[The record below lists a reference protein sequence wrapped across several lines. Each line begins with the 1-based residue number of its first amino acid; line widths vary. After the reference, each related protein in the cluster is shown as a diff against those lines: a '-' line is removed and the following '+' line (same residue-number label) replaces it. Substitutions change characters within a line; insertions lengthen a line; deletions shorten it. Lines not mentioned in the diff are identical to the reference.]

1 MYLCRIFQKTV
12 SLNAIRAAQSKDLYM
27 LGALQP
33 PRLVFGR
40 DKPYNGPMESG
51 NPFRLLRG
59 AVVASI
65 CATISACS
73 TSLVVNADFPVP
85 LVDPLPVR
93 VGFLFD
99 ETFSTYVHEEKIP
112 QQASYSIQIGDANVS
127 LLSQLFASMFVAAEP
142 VVTLPLESAGQGRLD
157 AVIKPELER
166 FEFDVPIQRT
176 DQFVEVWMQYQMRL
190 YETDGQLIAEWPV
203 TGYGKAEHGNRGAA
217 LNRAAVVA
225 MREVGAEIST
235 EFSAQPAVEY
245 WLEEKQN
252 ESALSSEAGRNN

>member
-1 MYLCRIFQKTV
+1 
-12 SLNAIRAAQSKDLYM
+12 
-27 LGALQP
+27 
-33 PRLVFGR
+33 
-40 DKPYNGPMESG
+40 MEFMGSG
-51 NPFRLLRG
+51 NLLRLSRRCLL
-59 AVVASI
+59 ASA
-65 CATISACS
+65 CAAISGCS
-73 TSLVVNADFPVP
+73 TSLVVNANFPQP

-93 VGFLFD
+93 IGIFFD
-99 ETFSTYVHEEKIP
+99 ETLSTYLHEEKIP
-112 QQASYSIQIGDANVS
+112 QQASYSIQLGDANVS
-127 LLSQLFASMFVAAEP
+127 MLSQLFNSMFASTEP
-142 VVTLPLESAGQGRLD
+142 VIGLPLEATDRGRLD

-176 DQFVEVWMQYQMRL
+176 DQFVEVWLQYQMRL
-190 YETDGQLIAEWPV
+190 YETDGRLIAEWPV

>member
-1 MYLCRIFQKTV
+1 MNL
-12 SLNAIRAAQSKDLYM
+12 
-27 LGALQP
+27 
-33 PRLVFGR
+33 
-40 DKPYNGPMESG
+40 METG
-51 NPFRLLRG
+51 NHLRLLRRCL
-59 AVVASI
+59 VALA
-65 CATISACS
+65 CAGISGCS
-73 TSLVVNADFPVP
+73 TSLVVNAIFPQP

-93 VGFLFD
+93 VGIFFD
-99 ETFSTYVHEEKIP
+99 EALATYAHEEKIP
-112 QQASYSIQIGDANVS
+112 QQASYSIQLGDANVS
-127 LLSQLFASMFVAAEP
+127 MLSQLFDSMFVSTEP
-142 VVTLPLESAGQGRLD
+142 VVGLPLETADQGRLD

-176 DQFVEVWMQYQMRL
+176 DNFVEVWMQYQMRL

-225 MREVGAEIST
+225 MREAGAEIST

>member
-1 MYLCRIFQKTV
+1 M
-12 SLNAIRAAQSKDLYM
+12 
-27 LGALQP
+27 
-33 PRLVFGR
+33 
-40 DKPYNGPMESG
+40 
-51 NPFRLLRG
+51 
-59 AVVASI
+59 ASI
-65 CATISACS
+65 CATVSACS

-99 ETFSTYVHEEKIP
+99 ETFSTYAHEEKIP
-112 QQASYSIQIGDANVS
+112 QQASYSIQIGEANVS
-127 LLSQLFASMFVAAEP
+127 LLSQLFTSMFVAAEP
-142 VVTLPLESAGQGRLD
+142 VVALPLESAEQGRLD

-176 DQFVEVWMQYQMRL
+176 DQFVEVWMQYQLRL

-235 EFSAQPAVEY
+235 EFSVQPAVEY

-252 ESALSSEAGRNN
+252 ESALSSDAGRNN

>member
-1 MYLCRIFQKTV
+1 MT
-12 SLNAIRAAQSKDLYM
+12 SSSSPA
-27 LGALQP
+27 
-33 PRLVFGR
+33 
-40 DKPYNGPMESG
+40 
-51 NPFRLLRG
+51 PFRRLSGVVVRTDRKTRPYSRG
-59 AVVASI
+59 RGTRVVFVTNL
-65 CATISACS
+65 CAHYR
-73 TSLVVNADFPVP
+73 
-85 LVDPLPVR
+85 VR
-93 VGFLFD
+93 
-99 ETFSTYVHEEKIP
+99 TYEM
-112 QQASYSIQIGDANVS
+112 
-127 LLSQLFASMFVAAEP
+127 LSQLFDSMFASTEP
-142 VVTLPLESAGQGRLD
+142 VVGLPLETADRGRLD

-176 DQFVEVWMQYQMRL
+176 DNFVEVWMQYQMRL

>member
-1 MYLCRIFQKTV
+1 
-12 SLNAIRAAQSKDLYM
+12 
-27 LGALQP
+27 
-33 PRLVFGR
+33 
-40 DKPYNGPMESG
+40 MELMETG
-51 NPFRLLRG
+51 NHLRLLRRCWL
-59 AVVASI
+59 ALA
-65 CATISACS
+65 CTAISGCS
-73 TSLVVNADFPVP
+73 TSLVVNAIFPQP

-93 VGFLFD
+93 VGIIFD
-99 ETFSTYVHEEKIP
+99 EALSTYAHEEKIP
-112 QQASYSIQIGDANVS
+112 QQASYSIQLGDANVS
-127 LLSQLFASMFVAAEP
+127 MLSQLFDSMFASTEP
-142 VVTLPLESAGQGRLD
+142 VVGLPLEMADQGRLD

-176 DQFVEVWMQYQMRL
+176 DNFVEVWMQYQMRL

>member
-1 MYLCRIFQKTV
+1 MDFMETGNHLRLPRRC
-12 SLNAIRAAQSKDLYM
+12 LAALACA
-27 LGALQP
+27 AL
-33 PRLVFGR
+33 
-40 DKPYNGPMESG
+40 SG
-51 NPFRLLRG
+51 
-59 AVVASI
+59 
-65 CATISACS
+65 CS
-73 TSLVVNADFPVP
+73 TSLAVNAIFPQP

-93 VGFLFD
+93 VGIFFD
-99 ETFSTYVHEEKIP
+99 EALTTYLHEEKIP
-112 QQASYSIQIGDANVS
+112 QQASYSIRLGDANVS
-127 LLSQLFASMFVAAEP
+127 MLSQLFDSMFASTEP
-142 VVTLPLESAGQGRLD
+142 VVGLPLDTADQGRLD

-176 DQFVEVWMQYQMRL
+176 DNFVEVWMQYQMRL

-245 WLEEKQN
+245 WLEEKQD
-252 ESALSSEAGRNN
+252 ESALSSEGARDN

>member
-1 MYLCRIFQKTV
+1 MEI
-12 SLNAIRAAQSKDLYM
+12 
-27 LGALQP
+27 
-33 PRLVFGR
+33 
-40 DKPYNGPMESG
+40 MESG
-51 NPFRLLRG
+51 NHFRLVRCSLLASAF
-59 AVVASI
+59 AVVSG
-65 CATISACS
+65 CS
-73 TSLVVNADFPVP
+73 TSLIVNANFPVP

-93 VGFLFD
+93 VGILFD
-99 ETFSTYVHEEKIP
+99 EAFSTYAHEEKIP
-112 QQASYSIQIGDANVS
+112 QQASYSIQLGEANVS
-127 LLSQLFASMFVAAEP
+127 MLNQLFGSMFVATEP
-142 VVTLPLESAGQGRLD
+142 VVGLPLETADQRRLD
-157 AVIKPELER
+157 AVIKPELET

-176 DQFVEVWMQYQMRL
+176 DQFVEVFMRYQLRL

-225 MREVGAEIST
+225 MREAGAEIST

>member
-1 MYLCRIFQKTV
+1 MFILRV
-12 SLNAIRAAQSKDLYM
+12 SRRL
-27 LGALQP
+27 
-33 PRLVFGR
+33 RLVFGIY
-40 DKPYNGPMESG
+40 KPYNELMESG
-51 NPFRLLRG
+51 TQLRLLRRL
-59 AVVASI
+59 AAALT
-65 CATISACS
+65 CAAISGCS
-73 TSLVVNADFPVP
+73 TSLVVNADFPTP

-93 VGFLFD
+93 IGIFFD
-99 ETFSTYVHEEKIP
+99 EALSTYAHEEKIP
-112 QQASYSIQIGDANVS
+112 QQASYSIQLGEANVS
-127 LLSQLFASMFVAAEP
+127 MLSQLFNSMFVAAEP
-142 VVTLPLESAGQGRLD
+142 VVALPLGATDQGRID

-176 DQFVEVWMQYQMRL
+176 DQFVEVWMQYQLRL

>member
-1 MYLCRIFQKTV
+1 MYPYRIYQKTTSV
-12 SLNAIRAAQSKDLYM
+12 HAFRASQSKDLYM
-27 LGALQP
+27 LGVPRLS
-33 PRLVFGR
+33 RLVFGR

-51 NPFRLLRG
+51 ILFRLVRG

-65 CATISACS
+65 CATVSACS

-99 ETFSTYVHEEKIP
+99 ETFSTYAHEEKIP
-112 QQASYSIQIGDANVS
+112 QQASYSIQIGEANVS
-127 LLSQLFASMFVAAEP
+127 LLSQLFTSMFVAAEP
-142 VVTLPLESAGQGRLD
+142 VVTLPLESAEQGRLD

-176 DQFVEVWMQYQMRL
+176 DQFVEVWMQYQLRL

>member
-1 MYLCRIFQKTV
+1 
-12 SLNAIRAAQSKDLYM
+12 
-27 LGALQP
+27 
-33 PRLVFGR
+33 
-40 DKPYNGPMESG
+40 ME
-51 NPFRLLRG
+51 NRNHLRLLRRCL
-59 AVVASI
+59 VAWA
-65 CATISACS
+65 CAALSGCS
-73 TSLVVNADFPVP
+73 TSLVVNANFPQP

-93 VGFLFD
+93 IGILFD
-99 ETFSTYVHEEKIP
+99 ETLSTYLHEEKIP
-112 QQASYSIQIGDANVS
+112 QQASYSIQLGDANVS
-127 LLSQLFASMFVAAEP
+127 MLSQLFDSMFASTEP
-142 VVTLPLESAGQGRLD
+142 VVSLPLEAADQGRID

-176 DQFVEVWMQYQMRL
+176 DQFVEVWMQYQLRL

>member
-1 MYLCRIFQKTV
+1 
-12 SLNAIRAAQSKDLYM
+12 
-27 LGALQP
+27 
-33 PRLVFGR
+33 
-40 DKPYNGPMESG
+40 MESMETG
-51 NPFRLLRG
+51 NHLRLLRRCL
-59 AVVASI
+59 VALA
-65 CATISACS
+65 CAAISGCS
-73 TSLVVNADFPVP
+73 TSLVVNAIFPQP

-93 VGFLFD
+93 VGILFD
-99 ETFSTYVHEEKIP
+99 EALSTYAHEEKIP
-112 QQASYSIQIGDANVS
+112 QQASYSIQLGDANVS
-127 LLSQLFASMFVAAEP
+127 MLSQLFDSMFVSTEP
-142 VVTLPLESAGQGRLD
+142 VVGLPLETADQGRLD

-176 DQFVEVWMQYQMRL
+176 DNFVEVWMQYQMRL

-225 MREVGAEIST
+225 MREAGAEIST